1 VQAIILGSAAGG
13 GVPQWNCRCPVC
25 SLAWD
30 GDPRVRPR
38 TQSSLAVSAD
48 GARWLVV
55 NASPDIRQQIAAN
68 PALHPRNGLR
78 HSPIAAVLLTNG
90 DVDHIAGLLSLR
102 ESQPFALYG
111 TREILTALTANP
123 VFDVLNP
130 TYVERREVALNSTI
144 EPLPGLRATLFP
156 VPGKAPLWL
165 EGAAPVIGEAGES
178 TVGVLIEAG
187 GRRLA
192 YVPGCARVSKELR
205 RRVDGVDALLFD
217 GTVLED
223 DDMIQAG
230 VGTKTGWR
238 MGHVPMNG
246 PEGSVAGL
254 ADLAIDL
261 RVFVHVNN
269 TNPIL
274 VEGSAERRR
283 VEEAGWTVAHDGL
296 TLHLARRT
304 TSAAVLTD

>member
-1 VQAIILGSAAGG
+1 MQAIILGSAAGG

-25 SLAWD
+25 SLAWG
-30 GDPRVRPR
+30 GDARVRPR

-48 GARWLVV
+48 GEHWLVV
-55 NASPDIRQQIAAN
+55 NASPDIRQQIGAN
-68 PALHPRNGLR
+68 PALHPRDRLR

-102 ESQPFALYG
+102 EGQPFALYG
-111 TREILTALTANP
+111 TREILTALGANP

-130 TYVERREVALNSTI
+130 AFVERREVALDRII
-144 EPLPGLRATLFP
+144 EPLPGLRVTLFP

-178 TVGVLIEAG
+178 TVGVLVEVG
-187 GRRLA
+187 RRRLA
-192 YVPGCARVSKELR
+192 YVPGCARVSEELR

-223 DDMIQAG
+223 DDMIRAG

-238 MGHVPMNG
+238 MGHVPMSG
-246 PEGSVAGL
+246 REGSIAGL
-254 ADLAIDL
+254 ADLTIG
-261 RVFVHVNN
+261 RRIFVHVNN
-269 TNPIL
+269 TNPVLI
-274 VEGSAERRR
+274 EGSAERGR
-283 VEEAGWTVAHDGL
+283 VEAAGWTVAHDGL
-296 TLHLARRT
+296 ALHLAPEET
-304 TSAAVLTD
+304 AAALVE